1 MKDESFGSLSDSERR
16 GTEREDGEIKEKKK
30 NKQTNI
36 ILIKRWINNYYY
48 F

>member
-16 GTEREDGEIKEKKK
+16 VTEREDGEIKEKKK